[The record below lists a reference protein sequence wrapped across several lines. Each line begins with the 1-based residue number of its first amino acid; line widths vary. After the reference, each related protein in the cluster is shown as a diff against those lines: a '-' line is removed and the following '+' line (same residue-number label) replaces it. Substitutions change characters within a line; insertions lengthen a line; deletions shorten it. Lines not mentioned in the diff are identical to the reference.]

1 MFNTEKIERSLL
13 VAVLLLLAVAIF
25 APSVAQPVHQHAF
38 ADPRGWGRMP
48 CALNMLSNLPFALW
62 GAAGLG
68 LLAWQRALVSPATR
82 VNMAQRRLAV
92 LFFTGL
98 LLTAAASGI
107 YHWRPDDA
115 GLVIDRLGMVVA
127 FAGLLGLAAADRASP
142 RAGVWLAVAVLLLG
156 PLSVWTW
163 SVTGNVLPWV
173 VVQFGGMLLVLAL
186 ACLKPLPGA
195 LAVRWSVV
203 IMIYAAAKLF
213 EMTDEA
219 VYAATSQFISGHSLK
234 HVVASFAAWPVVAA
248 LMTHHKSRAES
259 ASAWRE
265 GQASPAGSRSKK
277 ACCINTRNRK
287 NQNRSQ
293 A

>member
-1 MFNTEKIERSLL
+1 MFNPEKTERSLL

-38 ADPRGWGRMP
+38 ADPRGWGHLP
-48 CALNMLSNLPFALW
+48 CALNVLSNLPFALW

-68 LLAWQRALVSPATR
+68 LLAWQRAMAPPATLIS
-82 VNMAQRRLAV
+82 VAQSRLAV
-92 LFFTGL
+92 LFFAGL

-142 RAGVWLAVAVLLLG
+142 RAGVWLAAAVLLLG

-195 LAVRWSVV
+195 LAVRWGVV

-277 ACCINTRNRK
+277 LA
-287 NQNRSQ
+287 

>member
-1 MFNTEKIERSLL
+1 MVNPEKTERSLL
-13 VAVLLLLAVAIF
+13 VAVLLLLAVAVAIF
-25 APSVAQPVHQHAF
+25 APPLAQPVHQHVF

-48 CALNMLSNLPFALW
+48 CALNVLSNLPFALW

-68 LLAWQRALVSPATR
+68 LLARRRTLASPAAR

-98 LLTAAASGI
+98 LLTAAASGV

-115 GLVIDRLGMVVA
+115 GLVLDRLAMVVA

-142 RAGVWLAVAVLLLG
+142 RAGVSLAAAVLLLG

-163 SVTGNVLPWV
+163 SATGNLLPWV
-173 VVQFGGMLLVLAL
+173 VLQFGGMLLVLAL
-186 ACLKPLPGA
+186 ACLKPLPDA
-195 LAVRWSVV
+195 LAVRWGVV

-213 EMTDEA
+213 EMADEA

-248 LMTHHKSRAES
+248 LAMHHKSRAES
-259 ASAWRE
+259 GSARRE
-265 GQASPAGSRSKK
+265 GQAGQAGQAGS
-277 ACCINTRNRK
+277 
-287 NQNRSQ
+287 
-293 A
+293 

>member
-1 MFNTEKIERSLL
+1 MFNAEKIERSLL

-48 CALNMLSNLPFALW
+48 CALNVLSNLPFALW

-68 LLAWQRALVSPATR
+68 LLARQRA
-82 VNMAQRRLAV
+82 MAPPQTLISLAQSRLAV
-92 LFFTGL
+92 LFFAGL

-115 GLVIDRLGMVVA
+115 GLVMDRLGMVVA
-127 FAGLLGLAAADRASP
+127 FAGLLGLAGADRASP
-142 RAGVWLAVAVLLLG
+142 RAGVLLAVAVLLLG

-186 ACLKPLPGA
+186 ACLKPLPDA
-195 LAVRWSVV
+195 LAVRWGVV

-213 EMTDEA
+213 EMADEA
-219 VYAATSQFISGHSLK
+219 VYAATSQLISGHSLK
-234 HVVASFAAWPVVAA
+234 HVVASCAAWPVVAA
-248 LMTHHKSRAES
+248 LMIRHKSRAES
-259 ASAWRE
+259 ASA
-265 GQASPAGSRSKK
+265 
-277 ACCINTRNRK
+277 
-287 NQNRSQ
+287 
-293 A
+293 

>member
-1 MFNTEKIERSLL
+1 MFNPEKTERSLL

-25 APSVAQPVHQHAF
+25 APPVAQPVHQHAF
-38 ADPRGWGRMP
+38 ADPRGWGQIP
-48 CALNMLSNLPFALW
+48 CALNVLSNLPFALW

-68 LLAWQRALVSPATR
+68 LLAWQRA
-82 VNMAQRRLAV
+82 MAPPHTLISLAQSRLAQSRLAA
-92 LFFTGL
+92 LFFAGL
-98 LLTAAASGI
+98 LVTAVASGI

-115 GLVIDRLGMVVA
+115 GLVMDRLGMVVV

-142 RAGVWLAVAVLLLG
+142 RAGVLLAVAVLLLG

-195 LAVRWSVV
+195 LAVRWGVV

-213 EMTDEA
+213 EVADEA
-219 VYAATSQFISGHSLK
+219 VYAATSQLISGHSLK
-234 HVVASFAAWPVVAA
+234 HVVASCAAWPVVAA

-259 ASAWRE
+259 ASA
-265 GQASPAGSRSKK
+265 
-277 ACCINTRNRK
+277 
-287 NQNRSQ
+287 
-293 A
+293 

>member
-1 MFNTEKIERSLL
+1 MFNPEKTERSLL

-25 APSVAQPVHQHAF
+25 APPVAQPVHQHAF
-38 ADPRGWGRMP
+38 ADPRGWGQIP
-48 CALNMLSNLPFALW
+48 CALNVLSNLPFALW

-68 LLAWQRALVSPATR
+68 LLAWQRA
-82 VNMAQRRLAV
+82 MAPPQTLISLAQSRLAV
-92 LFFTGL
+92 LFFAGL

-107 YHWRPDDA
+107 YHWRPNDA

-142 RAGVWLAVAVLLLG
+142 RAGVWLAAAVLLLG

-186 ACLKPLPGA
+186 ACLNPLPDA
-195 LAVRWSVV
+195 LAVRWGVV

-213 EMTDEA
+213 EMADEA
-219 VYAATSQFISGHSLK
+219 VYAATSQLISGHSLK

-248 LMTHHKSRAES
+248 LANHHKSRAES
-259 ASAWRE
+259 ASA
-265 GQASPAGSRSKK
+265 
-277 ACCINTRNRK
+277 
-287 NQNRSQ
+287 
-293 A
+293 